1 MSIMALNNQYL
12 NKIQISNIMI
22 IMIFAMSDFKNDSWL
37 PFKSNEM
44 SIN

>member
-22 IMIFAMSDFKNDSWL
+22 IMIFAMSDLNK
-37 PFKSNEM
+37 
-44 SIN
+44 